1 MIMPAGKNNLETVI
15 KCRPRLFR
23 DGLGPVGPYQEKT
36 SPYKSLR
43 IKRHNKYKK
52 NINGRYHLDVEA
64 VEVRQKGKNA
74 WNRTC
79 WVSLGT
85 FATEEEAVEFLESRA
100 ELMRLLLDD

>member
-1 MIMPAGKNNLETVI
+1 MIMPAENNNLETE
-15 KCRPRLFR
+15 KQYRSSLWR

-36 SPYKSLR
+36 SPYESLR
-43 IKRHNKYKK
+43 LKRHNKYKK
-52 NINGRYHLDVEA
+52 DINGRYHLTSESC
-64 VEVRQKGKNA
+64 EVRQKGKNA

-85 FATEEEAVEFLESRA
+85 FATENEAIKFLESRA